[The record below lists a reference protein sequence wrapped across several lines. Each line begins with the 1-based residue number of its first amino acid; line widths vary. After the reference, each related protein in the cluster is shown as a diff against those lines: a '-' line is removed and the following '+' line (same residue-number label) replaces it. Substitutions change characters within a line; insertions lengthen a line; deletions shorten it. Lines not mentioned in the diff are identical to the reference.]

1 MEAIKRSAT
10 LATLLAFAGCSHAGQ
25 EGAVPPPK
33 EIRTGG
39 AAAASAVPADLLAAA
54 RADLDRR
61 LAAEKTPGPVRVLLA
76 EAVTWP
82 DGAVG
87 CPRPGMN
94 YTMALV
100 PGYRVVFAV
109 GAGANERRYAY
120 HSGRSGPLA
129 YCATPGAPVGA
140 SSTI

>member
-1 MEAIKRSAT
+1 MRAIKRSAT

-25 EGAVPPPK
+25 EGAVPPAK
-33 EIRTGG
+33 EIRTGEAVAG
-39 AAAASAVPADLLAAA
+39 AVPAELLAAA

-61 LAAEKTPGPVRVLLA
+61 LAAEKTSGPVRVVLA

-129 YCATPGAPVGA
+129 YCANPGAPVSG
-140 SSTI
+140 SSSI

>member
-1 MEAIKRSAT
+1 MRAIKRSAT

-25 EGAVPPPK
+25 EGAVPPAN
-33 EIRTGG
+33 EIRT
-39 AAAASAVPADLLAAA
+39 AAVASAVPADLLAAA

-61 LAAEKTPGPVRVLLA
+61 LAAEKTTGPVRVVLA

-82 DGAVG
+82 DGAIG

-109 GAGANERRYAY
+109 GAGAQERRYAY
-120 HSGRSGPLA
+120 HSGQRGPLA
-129 YCATPGAPVGA
+129 YCANPGAPVSG
-140 SSTI
+140 SSAI

>member
-1 MEAIKRSAT
+1 MKVVAT

-25 EGAVPPPK
+25 EAAVPPAK
-33 EIRTGG
+33 EIHAG
-39 AAAASAVPADLLAAA
+39 AAVASAVPAELLAAA
-54 RADLDRR
+54 RADLERR
-61 LAAEKTPGPVRVLLA
+61 LAAEKTTGPVRVVLA

-94 YTMALV
+94 YTMGLV

-109 GAGANERRYAY
+109 GTGAQERRYAY
-120 HSGRSGPLA
+120 HSGHRGPLA
-129 YCATPGAPVGA
+129 YCATPGAPVSG
-140 SSTI
+140 SSAI

>member
-1 MEAIKRSAT
+1 MRAIKRSVT
-10 LATLLAFAGCSHAGQ
+10 LATLLAIAGCSHAGQ
-25 EGAVPPPK
+25 EGAVPPAN
-33 EIRTGG
+33 EIRT
-39 AAAASAVPADLLAAA
+39 AAVASAVPADLLAAA

-61 LAAEKTPGPVRVLLA
+61 LAAEKATGPVRVVLA

-82 DGAVG
+82 DGAIG

-109 GAGANERRYAY
+109 GAGAQERRYAY
-120 HSGRSGPLA
+120 HSGHRGPLA
-129 YCATPGAPVGA
+129 YCANPGAPVSG
-140 SSTI
+140 SSAI

>member
-1 MEAIKRSAT
+1 MKPFAT

-25 EGAVPPPK
+25 EGAVPPAK
-33 EIRTGG
+33 EIRATD
-39 AAAASAVPADLLAAA
+39 AAAGAVPAELLAAA
-54 RADLDRR
+54 RADLERR
-61 LAAEKTPGPVRVLLA
+61 LAVGKTSDPVRVVLA

-87 CPRPGMN
+87 CPQPGMT

-109 GAGANERRYAY
+109 GAGAAERRYAY
-120 HSGRSGPLA
+120 HAGRNGPLA
-129 YCATPGAPVGA
+129 YCANPGSPAGA
-140 SSTI
+140 SSAV